1 MAKKKA
7 HTSEQIGAFTVE
19 LEQQTP
25 RGAAI
30 VAAAVLEDLLA
41 LVIQRRLIELSSKR
55 TEALFGKMAPLSTFS
70 AKIEMGFALGLYG
83 EDGRAY
89 LDLIRDVRNKFAHK
103 FDPLT
108 FQSEEIAALLKK
120 RLKPKILN
128 PNNLRQ
134 SFIVAFTIMAA
145 LLYGES
151 AFDDLRIKPVTVSHP
166 DEFAELYLTLLEVQ
180 QRSQA
185 GHPPNPSQPPHAKP
199 TRG

>member
-7 HTSEQIGAFTVE
+7 HTFRTDWRPFTVE

-108 FQSEEIAALLKK
+108 FRKRGNSRALEKT
-120 RLKPKILN
+120 
-128 PNNLRQ
+128 
-134 SFIVAFTIMAA
+134 A
-145 LLYGES
+145 
-151 AFDDLRIKPVTVSHP
+151 
-166 DEFAELYLTLLEVQ
+166 
-180 QRSQA
+180 
-185 GHPPNPSQPPHAKP
+185 
-199 TRG
+199 